1 MGGVKKY
8 LEKKKI
14 HTPPIYNNVYSFARN
29 ETIAVNRRQKK
40 ERYPNGCG
48 YLSLCD

>member
-1 MGGVKKY
+1 MFIVRKKFSPY
-8 LEKKKI
+8 
-14 HTPPIYNNVYSFARN
+14 IYNNVYSFARK
-29 ETIAVNRRQKK
+29 ETIAVNQRQKK